1 MIEEQGVAILMRMR
15 AGALALAVAL
25 VPVLVPVLGTLQP
38 AAAEALS
45 DAQKQAVEQLI
56 RDYIMKNPEVV
67 IDSLQAYQSSQHTAQ
82 QEAAQKAVADNRNLL
97 ERDPATPV
105 GGNPKGGVTVVEF
118 FDYHC
123 GYCKKALPSIQA
135 LLKDDDD
142 VRVVFKEL
150 PILGPGSV
158 IAAQAALATWK
169 IAPDK
174 YVPLYMAL
182 MEWRG
187 DLAEARVLEI
197 AKKVGIDTAKL
208 KTAMA
213 DPEINAQLKRNADL
227 AQELQIGG
235 TPAFVIG
242 GKLVPGAVDL
252 DTMQEMVKAAR
263 AG

>member
-1 MIEEQGVAILMRMR
+1 MAILMRMR
-15 AGALALAVAL
+15 AGMLALAVAL
-25 VPVLVPVLGTLQP
+25 VPVLGALQP
-38 AAAEALS
+38 AAAQGLS

-56 RDYIMKNPEVV
+56 RDYIMKNPEVM
-67 IDSLQAYQSSQHTAQ
+67 IESLQAYQAGQQDAQ
-82 QEAAQKAVADNRNLL
+82 QAKAEQAVAANRDTL
-97 ERDPATPV
+97 ERDAATPV
-105 GGNPKGGVTVVEF
+105 AGNPKGSVTIVEF

-123 GYCKKALPSIQA
+123 GYCKKALSAVKA

-142 VRVVFKEL
+142 VRFVFKEF

-158 IAAQAALATWK
+158 TAAQAALATWK

-174 YVPLYMAL
+174 YLPFHVAL

-187 DLAEARVLEI
+187 DLTEDRVMEV

-213 DPEINAQLKRNADL
+213 DPAITAQLKRNTEL

-235 TPAFVIG
+235 TPAFIIG

-252 DTMQEMVKAAR
+252 ATLQEMVKAAR

>member
-1 MIEEQGVAILMRMR
+1 MTTMKRMTW
-15 AGALALAVAL
+15 AFVGMLALAA
-25 VPVLVPVLGTLQP
+25 VPAASLQP
-38 AAAEALS
+38 AAAQALS

-56 RDYIMKNPEVV
+56 RDYIMKNPEVM
-67 IDSLQAYQSSQHTAQ
+67 IESLQAYQAGQHTAQ
-82 QEAAQKAVADNRNLL
+82 QEAAQKAVADNRSVL
-97 ERDPATPV
+97 ERDAATPV
-105 GGNPKGGVTVVEF
+105 GGNPKGNVTVVDF

-123 GYCKKALPSIQA
+123 GYCKKALPSVQA
-135 LLKDDDD
+135 LLKDDND

-158 IAAQAALATWK
+158 TAAQAALATWK

-174 YVPLYMAL
+174 YLPFHVAL

-187 DLAEARVLEI
+187 DLSEARVMEV

-213 DPEINAQLKRNADL
+213 DPEITAQLKRNAEL

-235 TPAFVIG
+235 TPAFIIG

>member
-1 MIEEQGVAILMRMR
+1 MTMKMRMR
-15 AGALALAVAL
+15 AFVLALVLA
-25 VPVLVPVLGTLQP
+25 VPVAAALQP
-38 AAAEALS
+38 AVAQGLS

-56 RDYIMKNPEVV
+56 RDYIMKNPEVM
-67 IDSLQAYQSSQHTAQ
+67 IESLQAYQAGQQDAQ
-82 QEAAQKAVADNRNLL
+82 QAKAQQAVADNRTVL
-97 ERDPATPV
+97 ERDAATPV
-105 GGNPKGGVTVVEF
+105 GGNPKGNVTVVEF

-123 GYCKKALPSIQA
+123 GYCKKALPSVQA
-135 LLKDDDD
+135 LLKDDND
-142 VRVVFKEL
+142 VRIVFKEL

-158 IAAQAALATWK
+158 TAAQAALATWK
-169 IAPDK
+169 IVPDK
-174 YVPLYMAL
+174 YVPLHMAL

-187 DLAEARVLEI
+187 DLTEDRVLEI

-213 DPEINAQLKRNADL
+213 DPGIAAQLKRNAEL

>member
-1 MIEEQGVAILMRMR
+1 MAILMRMR
-15 AGALALAVAL
+15 AGVLALAVAL
-25 VPVLVPVLGTLQP
+25 VPVLGALQP
-38 AAAEALS
+38 AAAQGLS

-56 RDYIMKNPEVV
+56 RDYIMKNPEVM
-67 IDSLQAYQSSQHTAQ
+67 IESLQAYQASQQDVQQAKAQ
-82 QEAAQKAVADNRNLL
+82 QAVGANRDAL
-97 ERDPATPV
+97 ERDATTPV
-105 GGNPKGGVTVVEF
+105 AGNPKGSVTIVEF

-123 GYCKKALPSIQA
+123 GYCKKALPAVKA

-142 VRVVFKEL
+142 VRFVFKEF

-158 IAAQAALATWK
+158 TAAQAALATWR

-174 YVPLYMAL
+174 YLPLHVAL

-187 DLAEARVLEI
+187 DLTEDRVMEI
-197 AKKVGIDTAKL
+197 ARKVGIDTAKL

-213 DPEINAQLKRNADL
+213 DPAVTAQLKRNAEL

-235 TPAFVIG
+235 TPAFIIG
-242 GKLVPGAVDL
+242 GKLVPGAIDL
-252 DTMQEMVKAAR
+252 ATMQEMVKAAR

>member
-1 MIEEQGVAILMRMR
+1 MAILMRMR
-15 AGALALAVAL
+15 AGMLALAVAL
-25 VPVLVPVLGTLQP
+25 VPVLGALQP
-38 AAAEALS
+38 AAAQGLS

-56 RDYIMKNPEVV
+56 RDYIMKNPEVM
-67 IDSLQAYQSSQHTAQ
+67 IESLQAYQAGQQDAQ
-82 QEAAQKAVADNRNLL
+82 QAKAEQAVAANRDTL
-97 ERDPATPV
+97 ERDAATPV
-105 GGNPKGGVTVVEF
+105 AGNPKGSVTIVEF

-123 GYCKKALPSIQA
+123 GYCKKALSAVKA

-142 VRVVFKEL
+142 VRFVFKEF

-158 IAAQAALATWK
+158 TAAQAALATWK

-174 YVPLYMAL
+174 YLPFHVAL

-187 DLAEARVLEI
+187 DLTEDRVMEI

-213 DPEINAQLKRNADL
+213 DPAITAQLKRNTEL

-235 TPAFVIG
+235 TPAFIIG

-252 DTMQEMVKAAR
+252 ATLQEMVKAAR